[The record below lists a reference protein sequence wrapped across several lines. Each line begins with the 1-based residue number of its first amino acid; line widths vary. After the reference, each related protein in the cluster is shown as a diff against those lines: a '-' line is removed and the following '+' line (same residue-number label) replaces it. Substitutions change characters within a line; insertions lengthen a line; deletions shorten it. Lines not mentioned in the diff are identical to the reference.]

1 MKKYEQVRSK
11 IKNYIDALKERYS
24 TNELRVHHPEVFSK
38 EFGVSFTLPML
49 LKKNGYT
56 YCETNNYVTKIMLTP
71 KFWTLDEVTAHI
83 LVLEYSKAAYHRKQK
98 RIKKEKLKEEKAK
111 EKELKKQEN
120 NEVTQKRLDSK
131 THYEKVRRKYKK
143 RLKEDTKTIGV
154 RIPYSDYEAIL
165 LECKRTNSN
174 VTKYFNQLIKD
185 SGLDSYKEPAK
196 KSIEEV
202 KDTLLKDPNF
212 KDSFKKQLELPL
224 PKVAKRGRPYSNPD
238 TIEEIE
244 GAYYPTT
251 RLRQVNFPLGKK
263 VDMKTLDEYNE
274 SKKHPQSSSYQEN
287 GILCPTCKA
296 ELFDT
301 NRLVIINEK
310 TPVHCNCGFI
320 GSRYL

>member
-1 MKKYEQVRSK
+1 MKKYEEVRSK

-24 TNELRVHHPEVFSK
+24 TEEFRVHHPEGFSK

-49 LKKNGYT
+49 LKNNGYT
-56 YCETNNYVTKIMLTP
+56 YCQTNNYVTKLMLTP

-111 EKELKKQEN
+111 QKELKKQEN

-154 RIPYSDYEAIL
+154 RIPYSNYEAIL

-174 VTKYFNQLIKD
+174 VTKYLNQLIKD
-185 SGLDSYKEPAK
+185 SGLDSYKAPAQ
-196 KSIEEV
+196 KSIEEI
-202 KDTLLKDPNF
+202 KHTLHKDPNF
-212 KDSFKKQLELPL
+212 KDSFKNQLELPL
-224 PKVAKRGRPYSNPD
+224 GKVGRPKKEKPEPMSNQWLMD
-238 TIEEIE
+238 TLHKE
-244 GAYYPTT
+244 AT
-251 RLRQVNFPLGKK
+251 
-263 VDMKTLDEYNE
+263 MKTLDEYNE
-274 SKKHPQSSSYQEN
+274 SKKHPQSSSYQKN
-287 GILCPTCKA
+287 GILCPDCKS

-301 NRLVIINEK
+301 NPLVKINEK
-310 TPVHCNCGFI
+310 TPVHCECGFV

>member
-1 MKKYEQVRSK
+1 MKNYEQVRCK
-11 IKNYIDALKERYS
+11 IKNYINALKERY
-24 TNELRVHHPEVFSK
+24 HPEGFSK

-143 RLKEDTKTIGV
+143 RLKEETKTIGV

-174 VTKYFNQLIKD
+174 VTKYFNKLIKD
-185 SGLDSYKEPAK
+185 SGLDSYKAPAQ
-196 KSIEEV
+196 KSIEEI
-202 KDTLLKDPNF
+202 KHTLHKDPNF
-212 KDSFKKQLELPL
+212 KDSFKNQLELPL
-224 PKVAKRGRPYSNPD
+224 GKVGRPKKGLAD
-238 TIEEIE
+238 TNEEIE

-251 RLRQVNFPLGKK
+251 FKQVRFPFGKK